1 MTTPGTCHRCEEIL
15 TEAHGIRPIHE
26 HSQEISGDPS
36 FNATND
42 YCEECFNQLF
52 HRCTGCNGFDYD
64 FNIRRAIDAAYCS
77 ACYNERY
84 ADCVDCNVTLNV
96 EDDEVYNIDEYDDSP
111 RCYSCH
117 REAQNGQ
124 TVHEYSYKP
133 RPIFHYNQGIETIS
147 RNTLTF
153 GLELEVENRNRTN
166 YEGYGGSQSMA
177 QRVKEEYS
185 DGENILYLKEDGSLN
200 NGFEIVTHPFTWAY
214 WKKTLAN
221 HFEELTAMLR
231 SNSFRSY
238 NTDSC
243 GMHIHINKH
252 AFANVHLYK
261 FIQLIMIDGADNGFT
276 RKISQRSTN
285 SELDGW
291 ASLRIEKPRSI
302 KKEQLD
308 QAIWLRSRKER
319 KEELEALR
327 KQRKEEGTLN
337 EFGEPTYR
345 EIDIAMEMDYL
356 DRAHND
362 RLNRS
367 RQEMSDTPA
376 KMIKDK
382 YSRRRHIAV
391 NMQNDNTVEVR
402 IFKGTL
408 NFESFSKNLEF
419 VHSAF
424 TFCREVFPII
434 EATTK
439 SYCLYVQENKKTY
452 PNINNFI
459 QQNELW
465 RR

>member
-1 MTTPGTCHRCEEIL
+1 MTTPITCHGCEEIL
-15 TEAHGIRPIHE
+15 TDERPIHPQ
-26 HSQEISGDPS
+26 STNISGY
-36 FNATND
+36 D
-42 YCEECFNQLF
+42 YCEDCFDHLF
-52 HRCTGCNGFDYD
+52 HRCTICDKLRPASHMRRINGVDYCNT
-64 FNIRRAIDAAYCS
+64 
-77 ACYNERY
+77 CYHEIY
-84 ADCVDCNVTLNV
+84 TDCVDCGRTLTV
-96 EDDEVYNIDEYDDSP
+96 EDDEVFIICGDEECP
-111 RCYSCH
+111 RCYRCH

-124 TVHEYSYKP
+124 TVHEYGYKP
-133 RPIFHYNQGIETIS
+133 RPIFHFNRGIETINH
-147 RNTLTF
+147 NTLTF
-153 GLELEVENRNRTN
+153 GLELEVENRNQADGD
-166 YEGYGGSQSMA
+166 YEGYEGSQSMA
-177 QRVKEEYS
+177 QRVKDLYS
-185 DGENILYLKEDGSLN
+185 DGEDTLYLKEDGSLN

-214 WKKTLAN
+214 WKKTLSK
-221 HFEELTAMLR
+221 HFEGLTSMLR
-231 SNSFRSY
+231 SNGFRSY

-276 RKISQRSTN
+276 RKVSQRSTN
-285 SELDGW
+285 SELEGW

-302 KKEQLD
+302 KQEQLD
-308 QAIWLRSRKER
+308 QARWLRDRKER
-319 KEELEALR
+319 KEQLKA
-327 KQRKEEGTLN
+327 KKKKEDGTLD
-337 EFGEPTYR
+337 EWGEPIV
-345 EIDIAMEMDYL
+345 IDVNSEMNYF

-362 RLNRS
+362 VLDRR

-376 KMIKDK
+376 KMTKDK

-424 TFCREVFPII
+424 TFCKEVFPIV

-439 SYCLYVQENKKTY
+439 SYCLYVQDNEKTY